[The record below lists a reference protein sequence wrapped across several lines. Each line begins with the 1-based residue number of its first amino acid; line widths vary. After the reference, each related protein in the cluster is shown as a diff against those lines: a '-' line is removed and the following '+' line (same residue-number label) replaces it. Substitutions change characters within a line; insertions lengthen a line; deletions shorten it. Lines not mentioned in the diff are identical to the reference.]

1 MKLTKSNNKWNPIAF
16 VGYLMVFL
24 FISLCIEAEGEKKQI
39 YLNSSWDNS
48 EDRSISFDCPI
59 RAYYDALNLYLEGTS
74 YSDITIQIFNGSE
87 TVLEEEAPAG
97 TLPVTIPIFNL
108 QKGIVY
114 QLELTNSWGNRL
126 VGEFFVE

>member
-1 MKLTKSNNKWNPIAF
+1 MKGILKMKGLLTLF
-16 VGYLMVFL
+16 CCYLFL
-24 FISLCIEAEGEKKQI
+24 GNVVISWAEGNPPKQENI
-39 YLNSSWDNS
+39 PLEGKWD
-48 EDRSISFDCPI
+48 EIKRFVTVEYPV
-59 RAYYDALNLYLEGTS
+59 RAYYDALNLYIEGTS
-74 YSDITIQIFNGSE
+74 HSDITIRVFNGGE

-97 TLPVTIPIFNL
+97 TLPVTVSIFNL